1 MPISI
6 RKTGQTFS
14 AAGYRFP
21 QAQEKDV
28 VEDWPWLRRPGSDTQ
43 LCDVC
48 SQLNFTWLFQ
58 ESLAG
63 CTVTDAGITSQLSD
77 GIYLGL
83 HADVSRRKCPFCQ
96 LLVYALEEGADIDMM
111 NEYDEWP
118 CQELWLRN
126 HSLSTSG
133 RVINFQNL
141 KNEHIVRLDVRLKP
155 AGEDNVMFSSW
166 GPGARTVMIQKIRTD
181 PISGPM
187 QIHEGRVVD
196 QDTDTLM
203 QTIRQWIHPCLD
215 STVRGLSSPETA
227 SIRLI
232 DTMDACIVGPMRD
245 KRYVALRYEAI
256 RLFPALSIDMSHQLH
271 MGKNR
276 STRSSEAE

>member
-21 QAQEKDV
+21 QAQENHV
-28 VEDWPWLRRPGSDTQ
+28 TEDWPWLRRPGSDTQ

-48 SQLNFTWLFQ
+48 SQLNFAWLFQ

-63 CTVTDAGITSQLSD
+63 CTVTDDGTTSQLSD

-83 HADVSRRKCPFCQ
+83 HAEVSRRTCPFCQ

-118 CQELWLRN
+118 YQELWLRN
-126 HSLSTSG
+126 HSLSASG
-133 RVINFQNL
+133 RVINFQNQ

-155 AGEDNVMFSSW
+155 TGEDNVMFSSW
-166 GPGARTVMIQKIRTD
+166 GPGARTVTIQKIRTD
-181 PISGPM
+181 PISGPI
-187 QIHEGRVVD
+187 QLHEGRAVD
-196 QDTDTLM
+196 QDTTALV
-203 QTIRQWIHPCLD
+203 QTIRQWISPCLNSTAKSLIPPD
-215 STVRGLSSPETA
+215 SA

-232 DTMDACIVGPMRD
+232 DTMDACIVGPMRN
-245 KRYVALRYEAI
+245 KRYVALRCEAVQ
-256 RLFPALSIDMSHQLH
+256 LFPVLSIDLSH
-271 MGKNR
+271 
-276 STRSSEAE
+276 